1 MVYVFV
7 VLIMACLLA
16 FAALALDGASAWVA
30 RAQLQNAVDA
40 GALAGAAALKGGD
53 ATAKSTAVQ
62 FANNH
67 QAAFQSV
74 AIAPTDVEVGT
85 WDVDKRIF
93 TVKPAT
99 GANSVHVS
107 GQTQLRL
114 FLAPILGIYTM
125 GIRADATAFRTTVC
139 GPFIGLDKVTMS
151 STSHTDSF
159 DSNKGPYSAGSA
171 GSQGHVCTNGDITMS
186 GSSTIH
192 GDGHPGPGRQVITSG
207 SANVTGSDD
216 PLSEPLSYPPVDFG
230 DVASNNDNGQVPSSQ
245 HGKDPLPPA
254 LQPPGAPVV
263 VNRLPGRQVMRQQSA
278 TRTPLAASTP
288 AR

>member
-99 GANSVHVS
+99 GANSVHVT

-114 FLAPILGIYTM
+114 FLAPIFGQFSM
-125 GIRADATAFRTTVC
+125 GIRAEATAFRNALC
-139 GPFIGLDKVTMS
+139 GPFIGLNKVTMS
-151 STSHTDSF
+151 SSSHTDSF

-192 GDGHPGPGRQVITSG
+192 
-207 SANVTGSDD
+207 
-216 PLSEPLSYPPVDFG
+216 
-230 DVASNNDNGQVPSSQ
+230 
-245 HGKDPLPPA
+245 
-254 LQPPGAPVV
+254 
-263 VNRLPGRQVMRQQSA
+263 
-278 TRTPLAASTP
+278 
-288 AR
+288 